1 MWQWKWL
8 HICHNDQHNKHFLW
22 LLSGLH
28 CISNHI
34 IKLATTDVSL
44 SNGRGSCTN
53 HPQQQWCVINLVAST
68 YISLLLPTSALSA
81 KNLTGNLIFGPEYG
95 AKHANSHVT
104 DMPCKDSYTEEF
116 ANILTGKVIWW
127 HQRCIVCKKLCRKK
141 VH

>member
-1 MWQWKWL
+1 MINTTNTFYGFSL
-8 HICHNDQHNKHFLW
+8 GFIASPTILSS
-22 LLSGLH
+22 LLPLM
-28 CISNHI
+28 
-34 IKLATTDVSL
+34 SL
-44 SNGRGSCTN
+44 YPMAEYGTCTN